1 MSQTLLS
8 CYPSYPSYQS
18 IEKWKLNMK
27 QLPNPKRMKFL
38 ICQFCQVQIIKDWL
52 QKHTFV
58 MRVESTFMQ
67 SVLLSTFNWLLILN
81 NAYGEIKDCINAR
94 SYLNPSCS
102 PNATVFH
109 WFTCSDCGVF
119 RTQTKSFLI
128 LT

>member
-1 MSQTLLS
+1 
-8 CYPSYPSYQS
+8 
-18 IEKWKLNMK
+18 
-27 QLPNPKRMKFL
+27 
-38 ICQFCQVQIIKDWL
+38 
-52 QKHTFV
+52 

-67 SVLLSTFNWLLILN
+67 SVHFVYIQLITNLK